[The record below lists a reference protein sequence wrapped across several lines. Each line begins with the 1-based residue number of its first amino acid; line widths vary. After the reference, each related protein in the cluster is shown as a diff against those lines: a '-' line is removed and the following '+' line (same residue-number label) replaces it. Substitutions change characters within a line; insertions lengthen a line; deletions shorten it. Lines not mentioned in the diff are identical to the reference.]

1 MDRHVYHDLL
11 GNVALPSI
19 HMLFGGGKVIFQ
31 QDNDPKHTAHMNRQW
46 FVDNTVELMGWPS
59 QSPDLNPIENLW
71 SIIDDKL
78 RFRQCN
84 NEDELF
90 AALEEAWNALQP
102 VLLSKLVCSMT
113 ARCNAVIKNK
123 GFATKY

>member
-1 MDRHVYHDLL
+1 
-11 GNVALPSI
+11 
-19 HMLFGGGKVIFQ
+19 
-31 QDNDPKHTAHMNRQW
+31 
-46 FVDNTVELMGWPS
+46 
-59 QSPDLNPIENLW
+59 LNPIENLW

-90 AALEEAWNALQP
+90 AVLEEAWNALQP
-102 VLLSKLVCSMT
+102 VLLSTLVCSMT

-123 GFATKY
+123 GFPTKY

>member
-1 MDRHVYHDLL
+1 
-11 GNVALPSI
+11 
-19 HMLFGGGKVIFQ
+19 
-31 QDNDPKHTAHMNRQW
+31 MNRQW
-46 FVDNTVELMGWPS
+46 FVDNAVELMDWPS

-78 RFRQCN
+78 RFHQCN

-90 AALEEAWNALQP
+90 AVLEEAWKVLQP
-102 VLLSKLVCSMT
+102 DLLSKLVRSMT

-123 GFATKY
+123 GFATMY